1 MLHNLQTMSNLVIE
15 ATDGDIGRC
24 SDFLFDDVSWKIRYM
39 VADTGKWLPG
49 RKVLITPGSLSQID
63 WKTNR
68 ILVNLSTD
76 ALRRSPPLDQDAPVS
91 RRYEIELANHYGAGY
106 WWTRSE
112 GMGIMPAPVPFPV
125 KSSDVEADEKTD
137 PEQTQLRSFNEVS
150 GYRIQATDD
159 TLGHLETMLVDDV
172 QWQLD
177 FFVVDTRNWLPGKK
191 VVIPIRWAEGV
202 SWSEETFSVNKTTD
216 DIKECPTIDLSQPV
230 DPQFESV
237 LRKRY
242 AGDNPRPQP

>member
-1 MLHNLQTMSNLVIE
+1 
-15 ATDGDIGRC
+15 
-24 SDFLFDDVSWKIRYM
+24 
-39 VADTGKWLPG
+39 
-49 RKVLITPGSLSQID
+49 
-63 WKTNR
+63 
-68 ILVNLSTD
+68 
-76 ALRRSPPLDQDAPVS
+76 
-91 RRYEIELANHYGAGY
+91 
-106 WWTRSE
+106 
-112 GMGIMPAPVPFPV
+112 
-125 KSSDVEADEKTD
+125 VEADEKTD